1 MNKRFFLFVGL
12 VGASFI
18 GCQLFFGY
26 KEFNGYKQ
34 IAEKQREMT
43 SSVLSQIESSGLKVV
58 SWKKDSGAEKS
69 AEQQGV
75 VLGNAMLTLSKDP
88 VVSHS
93 LSCGGKDWGYLGR
106 SYAFHGVSVLLYE
119 NNASKNSVVDMGKVF
134 LPSVDSEIPVLVVEF
149 RNGKDPL
156 VFPGQYKKGKIFS
169 KDFPILGTSLV
180 FWRSGPDYLPLGV
193 YDTIEE
199 RLVALNLPMTRAVVL
214 NDKASYSGSDNHYVL
229 QNEFLQLVVSE
240 KSGSIEGINLPIVS
254 DANKFSIVNEIETDR
269 ALAEANPEE
278 ATFPGF
284 SSIGADRKKVQ
295 EQIGG
300 YYPLLR
306 RGSLDNSEKLL
317 PARYQSFNLVSGE
330 NFDHPITSFFR
341 LVDFTNTQ
349 LILEST
355 DGRVR
360 KEFSLP
366 KDPINEPYCFNVDLN
381 VRYGEDKVWVTSGI
395 PEVEIMSG
403 AFVPALKYRTIKKGQ
418 GSLEKVKL
426 PKAKASSSTATGA
439 HPEWVL
445 NSNGYFGIIITPLD
459 SSPKS
464 FATLYVPGS
473 TAITKLSLIDK
484 KNNQYPESK
493 YPGYEI
499 LLPINSDGKSSS
511 FRVYAGPL
519 AEPTL
524 SKIDKTFKTD
534 SGETPDYSSCL
545 VFKGVFGFIS
555 EPFARLLFLVM
566 KFFKFLTGSWGI
578 SIILLTV
585 FLKIVLYPL
594 NAWSLRSMRRMQK
607 LSPYIQEI
615 QKKYKH
621 EPKRAQLEIMTLY
634 KENKVNPLMGC
645 FPMLIQLP
653 FLIAMFDL
661 LKSSFLLRGASFIP
675 GWIDNL
681 TAPDVIFSW
690 RTPIFLIGNQIH
702 LLPIILGV
710 VMFAQQKL
718 STTSKTG
725 ELTEQQ
731 RQQQAMGTMMALLF
745 TVMFYNFPSGLNLY
759 WLSSTIL
766 GIAQQWATNKLLDK
780 RNAKNE
786 IVLNKKRGHF
796 R

>member
-1 MNKRFFLFVGL
+1 MSKRVFLFVGL
-12 VGASFI
+12 VSASFI

-34 IAEKQREMT
+34 VAEKQRET
-43 SSVLSQIESSGLKVV
+43 TTSVLSQLEHSGLGIV
-58 SWKKDSGAEKS
+58 SWKQHTNSEKS
-69 AEQQGV
+69 TNRQAV
-75 VLGNAMLTLSKDP
+75 VLGNAMLTLSNDSNSEP
-88 VVSHS
+88 F
-93 LSCGGKDWGYLGR
+93 LSCGGKDWGYLGK
-106 SYAFHGVSVLLYE
+106 SYAFRGINVLLYE
-119 NNASKNSVVDMGKVF
+119 NSAFKNSIVDMGKVF
-134 LPSVDSEIPVLVVEF
+134 LPSVESEIPVLIVEF
-149 RNGKDPL
+149 RNDRDPF
-156 VFPGQYKKGKIFS
+156 VFPGRYKQGRVFS
-169 KDFPILGTSLV
+169 NDFSILGTSLV
-180 FWRSGPDYLPLGV
+180 FWRSGTDYLPLGV
-193 YDTIEE
+193 YDSIEE
-199 RLVALNLPMTRAVVL
+199 RLVHLDLPMTRAVVL
-214 NDKASYSGSDNHYVL
+214 NNSHTGIGSNNHYVL
-229 QNEFLQLVVSE
+229 QNDYLQLVISE
-240 KSGSIEGINLPIVS
+240 KSGAIEGINLPLAS
-254 DANKFSIVNEIETDR
+254 GRNKLSIVNEIETDR
-269 ALAEANPEE
+269 ALATANPSE
-278 ATFPGF
+278 ASFPGF
-284 SSIGADRKKVQ
+284 SSIGFDKKKVA
-295 EQIGG
+295 EEVGG

-306 RGSLDNSEKLL
+306 RGSLDNADKAL
-317 PARYQSFNLVSGE
+317 PQRYQSFNLVSGE
-330 NFDHPITSFFR
+330 NFDHQVASFFR
-341 LVDFTNTQ
+341 VVEFTSNQLV
-349 LILEST
+349 LESS
-355 DGRVR
+355 DGQIR
-360 KEFSLP
+360 KNYSLP
-366 KDPINEPYCFNVDLN
+366 RDPINEPYCFNVAIN
-381 VRYGEDKVWVTSGI
+381 VHYGNANIWVTSGI

-403 AFVPALKYRTIKKGQ
+403 AFVPTLKYRTIKKGQ
-418 GSLEKVKL
+418 GLLEKIKL
-426 PKAKASSSTATGA
+426 PKAKSSILLSSST

-445 NSNGYFGIIITPLD
+445 NSNGYFGIIITPLGF
-459 SSPKS
+459 SPKS
-464 FATLYVPGS
+464 FASVYVPGS
-473 TAITKLSLIDK
+473 TAITKLSLINK
-484 KNNQYPESK
+484 KNNQYPASK
-493 YPGYEI
+493 YPGYEF
-499 LLPINSDGKSSS
+499 LLPLSTDNKTSS

-524 SKIDKTFKTD
+524 SRIDETFGNA
-534 SGETPDYSSCL
+534 SGGNPEYRSCL
-545 VFKGVFGFIS
+545 VFKGIFGFIS

-621 EPKRAQLEIMTLY
+621 EPKRAQLEIMSLY

-690 RTPIFLIGNQIH
+690 ETPVFLIGNQIH
-702 LLPIILGV
+702 LLPIILGI

-718 STTSKTG
+718 STTSRPG

-759 WLSSTIL
+759 WLSSTVL
-766 GIAQQWATNKLLDK
+766 GIAQQWATNKVLDRK
-780 RNAKNE
+780 HIKNE
-786 IVLNKKRGHF
+786 VILSKKRGHF